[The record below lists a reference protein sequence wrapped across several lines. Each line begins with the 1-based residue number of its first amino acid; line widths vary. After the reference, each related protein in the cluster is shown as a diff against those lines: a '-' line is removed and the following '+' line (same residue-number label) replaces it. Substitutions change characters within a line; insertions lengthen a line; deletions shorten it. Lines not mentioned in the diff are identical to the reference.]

1 MVIGLIAAMAVNILT
16 NLYDGNRLPDMMLAS
31 IILVTVAALAIY
43 TYLWIQRLMLD
54 LSLKQIIKN
63 SWLMIM
69 MHPVV
74 TLGAV
79 AFQLAYWGLL
89 LILYPVL
96 SRRMVSGIYDGAD
109 CVQHAG

>member
-1 MVIGLIAAMAVNILT
+1 MVIGLIAAMAVNIIT

-63 SWLMIM
+63 SGCFPACL
-69 MHPVV
+69 
-74 TLGAV
+74 LGAASDSV
-79 AFQLAYWGLL
+79 SVFFRF
-89 LILYPVL
+89 PVL